1 MKLFKL
7 EITRFE
13 PLTIIAKDFDDA
25 QAVFIER
32 MLNGFVHLP
41 DINTAV
47 SELRPE
53 QHEQDASLLNLAA
66 CDQRGVASR
75 SNAPGTWTIA

>member
-13 PLTIIAKDFDDA
+13 PLTIIAKD
-25 QAVFIER
+25 FIER